1 MKRKI
6 FAVAGAVMASAVMSV
21 CVSAANIS
29 IVIDNNTVESDVEPQ
44 ITAEGRTIVPLRV
57 ISEELGA
64 KVDWDAETKTVTV
77 EKADSTLK
85 LTIGDRKMSTNDG
98 EIQLDS
104 PAQIVNDRT
113 MVPLRAISESFGCKV
128 DWDGETKT
136 VIIDT
141 ASEETPEE
149 VSETSEKTYKS
160 DDGWSLKYDSSLVD
174 VKENG
179 DSVELVYTDETAGD
193 AKVTLSYIKGKMPQ
207 DVLDEKT
214 AGTDSKKMTDRE
226 GFFADSWAFTRE
238 IEAEAGSDD
247 YSGFIATEYNGGT
260 LLVQIESHGGAE
272 SDENDTT
279 LSDVIAN
286 IVDSVA
292 LENAQPQTQ
301 FANVPGVYTR
311 TYTDKVDGKEIELTE
326 TVTLDEEHYAKLS
339 FRDEMEGAWRSGD
352 ILVNNYET
360 AYEYKISGDKLSLN
374 IDGEWIEFTREGKKA
389 GEEKPS
395 VVEKDAA
402 AYDTVISELKKGESY
417 AFADID
423 SENDALLTTD
433 YTYDN
438 LDGNRATIKAT
449 VYGFDKN
456 GSLVNYGDVKSSGT
470 AYPLSAK
477 DGYLYVA
484 GKINVTKYY
493 IDESKSEFV
502 KAEEAYGKFDKDGN
516 VTYYYGKDGKEAK
529 EAKDDTEL
537 TRLFDEYMNAVII
550 NFTEAE

>member
-1 MKRKI
+1 M
-6 FAVAGAVMASAVMSV
+6 
-21 CVSAANIS
+21 
-29 IVIDNNTVESDVEPQ
+29 
-44 ITAEGRTIVPLRV
+44 
-57 ISEELGA
+57 
-64 KVDWDAETKTVTV
+64 
-77 EKADSTLK
+77 
-85 LTIGDRKMSTNDG
+85 
-98 EIQLDS
+98 
-104 PAQIVNDRT
+104 
-113 MVPLRAISESFGCKV
+113 

-141 ASEETPEE
+141 ASEETPVE
-149 VSETSEKTYKS
+149 SSEKTYKS
-160 DDGWSLKYDSSLVD
+160 KDGWSLRYDSSLVD
-174 VKENG
+174 IKENG
-179 DSVELVYTDETAGD
+179 DSVDLVYTDETAGD

-339 FRDEMEGAWRSGD
+339 FQDEMEGTWRSGD
-352 ILVNNYET
+352 ILVNDYKT
-360 AYEYKISGDKLSLN
+360 SYEYKVSGDKLELS
-374 IDGEWIEFTREGKKA
+374 IDGEWVEFTREGKKA

-402 AYDTVISELKKGESY
+402 AYDAVISKLKKGESY

-438 LDGNRATIKAT
+438 LDGNRASIKAT

-456 GSLVNYGDVKSSGT
+456 GSLVNYGDVESSGT